1 MESIISFL
9 KENITTFF
17 GGFISMLLFFLG
29 RYTSYRDD
37 YRKGMKEIND
47 NFYRPFVTIYDNAR
61 RAVALYTSDLP
72 INVQEELFKLLI
84 TYQHCSSPRLKRK
97 IMFFSVTY
105 TGYSQEIANGRTLSD
120 EENQFIDKSFF
131 EIYNIIEK
139 NLIKNSRKLY
149 CSVPKR
155 FFYWIYDLFANIKVS
170 ILTLK
175 QIIRDK
181 RNK

>member
-1 MESIISFL
+1 MESIINFL
-9 KENITTFF
+9 KENITTVF
-17 GGFISMLLFFLG
+17 GGLISILLFFLG

-47 NFYRPFVTIYDNAR
+47 YFYRPFVTIYDNAR

-72 INVQEELFKLLI
+72 VDVQEELFKLLI
-84 TYQHCSSPRLKRK
+84 TYQHCCSPRLKRK

-105 TGYSQEIANGRTLSD
+105 TGYSKAIANGKTLSD

-131 EIYNIIEK
+131 EIYNIVEK
-139 NLIKNSRKLY
+139 NLIKNSRRLY

-170 ILTLK
+170 LLVLK
-175 QIIRDK
+175 QTIIDK